1 MFRIRFAESLIY
13 TVLNINVK
21 TLLPET
27 LLQHITP
34 NILMLFVKNGLDVMM
49 AFNSSPWTDPS

>member
-1 MFRIRFAESLIY
+1 MFRIHFAESLIY

-34 NILMLFVKNGLDVMM
+34 NILMLFVKNALDVMM
-49 AFNSSPWTDPS
+49 AFNSSPWTGPS

>member
-34 NILMLFVKNGLDVMM
+34 NILMLFVKNALDVMM
-49 AFNSSPWTDPS
+49 AFNSSPWTGPS

>member
-49 AFNSSPWTDPS
+49 AFNSSPWTGPS